1 MKQKILLAVLSL
13 LCATFATAATI
24 DVNTNLWTGIQEIT
38 DAWSGAQAIGADK
51 LSQVAAGDEIAI
63 TVTAISQTADY
74 PQISLRKT
82 KGWAQFEPPVGVL
95 LSQDNVLPYEA
106 RIILTE
112 DVAAELKAN
121 GCVITGCG
129 FTMESIDLV
138 QKKEL
143 GEGEKGNP
151 VHNVW
156 TGNKKIDWSAGV
168 TDGWLAVPSS
178 SFSEAQT
185 GWKVRFNFSG
195 LAIGAQG
202 HISTGSWQDM
212 PDATEYLSL
221 TASYFEF
228 DITDAMLAE
237 LQSNGCVVSGI
248 EFTLTGID
256 LIDPTQI
263 PAFVC
268 TLDNCSVKCWEKGE
282 QPQISVTIQSL
293 EAKDMTTTVSLKLR
307 TDKYED
313 VTTDSKEVTVAAEET
328 QTVTFPL
335 TLTPGFYHAVVEANH
350 SLLRDFNIGY
360 DPTSIVSEPD
370 MQPDFNEFWTK
381 AKSDL
386 AAVAPE
392 YKLTKIEEKSTAKRN
407 VYLVEMKSVDNGDG
421 QPVTIRGYYAE
432 PVAEGTYPVL
442 ITQNGYDSDTSSEP
456 WCPEGDS
463 NPEWI
468 ELVMSNRGQL
478 INNREPYKDENSFYG
493 DWFAYNFGNK
503 DTYYYRGAYMDV
515 VRSIDFICSRDKAQ
529 KDNIFMTGGS
539 QGGAF
544 TIAGAALDNRL
555 NAIAPSIQFMGD
567 FPDYFQV
574 GAWPASVAKAKQN
587 ELGMDDEQMY
597 RFLSYFD
604 TKNLATLVTCPV
616 ITAIG
621 LQDPICPPHTN
632 FAPYNNLKVGDRQ
645 YVVNT
650 ECQHETPAK
659 WYNTCMD
666 FFKAHMNAGG
676 TDGISD
682 TTTADD
688 AAADGQAYNL
698 SGMRVGNDHKGI
710 VIVDGKKY
718 LWK

>member
-1 MKQKILLAVLSL
+1 
-13 LCATFATAATI
+13 
-24 DVNTNLWTGIQEIT
+24 
-38 DAWSGAQAIGADK
+38 
-51 LSQVAAGDEIAI
+51 
-63 TVTAISQTADY
+63 
-74 PQISLRKT
+74 
-82 KGWAQFEPPVGVL
+82 
-95 LSQDNVLPYEA
+95 
-106 RIILTE
+106 
-112 DVAAELKAN
+112 
-121 GCVITGCG
+121 
-129 FTMESIDLV
+129 
-138 QKKEL
+138 
-143 GEGEKGNP
+143 
-151 VHNVW
+151 
-156 TGNKKIDWSAGV
+156 
-168 TDGWLAVPSS
+168 
-178 SFSEAQT
+178 
-185 GWKVRFNFSG
+185 
-195 LAIGAQG
+195 
-202 HISTGSWQDM
+202 M

-228 DITDAMLAE
+228 EITDAMLAE
-237 LQSNGCVVSGI
+237 LQGNGCVVSGI
-248 EFTLTGID
+248 GFTLTGID

-268 TLDNCSVKCWEKGE
+268 TLDNSSVKCWEKGE

-313 VTTDSKEVTVAAEET
+313 VTTDSKEVTVAAGET

-421 QPVTIRGYYAE
+421 QPVTICGYYAE

-493 DWFAYNFGNK
+493 DWFAYNFGDK

-574 GAWPASVAKAKQN
+574 GAWPVSVAKAKQN

-632 FAPYNNLKVGDRQ
+632 FAPNNNLKVGDRQ

-650 ECQHETPAK
+650 ECQHETPAE